1 MQQSEHSANF
11 AKEDDSIL
19 EQQEEGVL
27 KLSEAS
33 KVTLNQKNSYNYENS
48 IHMWGGGSSGAGH

>member
-1 MQQSEHSANF
+1 MQQSEHAANV

-27 KLSEAS
+27 KVSAFPP
-33 KVTLNQKNSYNYENS
+33 QNYLCD
-48 IHMWGGGSSGAGH
+48 